1 MKLSKK
7 TFLYSIVMAGI
18 LAGLL
23 LLYFVYMLPSLYVSY
38 KNDSNLASVT
48 KLSQDFM
55 KSRSY
60 ENLQVDNPMNTVSL
74 ILPEDKNQVLLEG
87 KGIHLQV
94 ETKDPELIRELNKV
108 KKYLK
113 DPEK

>member
-55 KSRSY
+55 
-60 ENLQVDNPMNTVSL
+60 
-74 ILPEDKNQVLLEG
+74 
-87 KGIHLQV
+87 
-94 ETKDPELIRELNKV
+94 
-108 KKYLK
+108 
-113 DPEK
+113 